1 MFESVIL
8 LISILFLILGLI
20 GSVIPIIPGPI
31 FSYLGII
38 LSYVFSLVDISRGE
52 FLIISLA
59 TILVILLDYIFQYF
73 GVKKL
78 GGGRMSVLGLVLG
91 TILGLLVAPLGLILG
106 PFLGAFAGAILENKT
121 TLITP
126 DMSYEDIRVKV
137 QLDGLKLL
145 ANVVKK
151 ISENKINY
159 EGKPQID
166 GSYYKPMSDEE
177 FKIVLKKIKNGK
189 YRNE

>member
-8 LISILFLILGLI
+8 LISILFLIFGLI

-38 LSYVFSLVDISRGE
+38 FSYVFSLLDISRSE
-52 FLIISLA
+52 FLIISLT
-59 TILVILLDYIFQYF
+59 TILVFLLDYIFQYF

-106 PFLGAFAGAILENKT
+106 PFLGAFAGAILENKNKSQSIKVALGS
-121 TLITP
+121 LIGFISGT
-126 DMSYEDIRVKV
+126 IVKFTFSAF
-137 QLDGLKLL
+137 L
-145 ANVVKK
+145 
-151 ISENKINY
+151 IWI
-159 EGKPQID
+159 
-166 GSYYKPMSDEE
+166 
-177 FKIVLKKIKNGK
+177 FIKSI
-189 YRNE
+189 

>member
-8 LISILFLILGLI
+8 LISILFLIFGLI

-38 LSYVFSLVDISRGE
+38 FSYVFSLVDISRSE

-78 GGGRMSVLGLVLG
+78 GGGRMSVLG

-106 PFLGAFAGAILENKT
+106 PFLGAFAGAILENKNKSQSIKVALGS
-121 TLITP
+121 LIGFISGT
-126 DMSYEDIRVKV
+126 IVKFTFSAF
-137 QLDGLKLL
+137 LLWIFLKS
-145 ANVVKK
+145 
-151 ISENKINY
+151 I
-159 EGKPQID
+159 
-166 GSYYKPMSDEE
+166 
-177 FKIVLKKIKNGK
+177 
-189 YRNE
+189 